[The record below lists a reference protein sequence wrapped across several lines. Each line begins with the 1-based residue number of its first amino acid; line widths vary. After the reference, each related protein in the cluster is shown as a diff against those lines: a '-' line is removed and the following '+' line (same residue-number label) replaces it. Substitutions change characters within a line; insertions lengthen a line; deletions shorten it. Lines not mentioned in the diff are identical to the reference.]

1 MKFNAHPYQEKA
13 IRYILDHPFCG
24 LFLDMG
30 LGKTVSTL
38 TALQIIKDD
47 YLDLN
52 RVLIIAPK
60 RVALDTWP
68 QEIAK
73 WDHIDLTYTMLTGS
87 RREREEGLHKKTDL
101 YITTRDLVTW
111 LEEETRGRWPFD
123 TVIID
128 ELSSFKSSS
137 AKRFKALRRVRP
149 RMKRVIGLTGTPK
162 PNSFLD
168 LWPEIF
174 LLDQGERLE
183 KTVTKYR
190 QKYFT
195 MQTWGGFPKYDLIKG
210 QDKEIGKKIKDIC
223 ISMKAKDYLNLKE
236 PMVID
241 QMVRLSEREEKLY
254 RKMEKQYVLE
264 LEDKEITAVNGA
276 ALSGKLLQLAN
287 GAIYDENKKATV
299 IHDAKIEALKE
310 KMEEGENLLV
320 FYEFQSD
327 KDRILKAIPEAV
339 ALDGS
344 DTIRDWNAGKI
355 KMLIAHPASAGHGLN
370 LQQGGH
376 VIVWFGL
383 NWSLELYEQANAR
396 LHRQGQKDP
405 VIIYRLLTRGT
416 LDESVAVAL
425 SRKSQSQ
432 EALLKA
438 LKARIKEY
446 AGGARWDTKH

>member
-1 MKFNAHPYQEKA
+1 
-13 IRYILDHPFCG
+13 
-24 LFLDMG
+24 
-30 LGKTVSTL
+30 
-38 TALQIIKDD
+38 
-47 YLDLN
+47 
-52 RVLIIAPK
+52 
-60 RVALDTWP
+60 
-68 QEIAK
+68 
-73 WDHIDLTYTMLTGS
+73 
-87 RREREEGLHKKTDL
+87 
-101 YITTRDLVTW
+101 
-111 LEEETRGRWPFD
+111 
-123 TVIID
+123 
-128 ELSSFKSSS
+128 
-137 AKRFKALRRVRP
+137 
-149 RMKRVIGLTGTPK
+149 
-162 PNSFLD
+162 
-168 LWPEIF
+168 
-174 LLDQGERLE
+174 
-183 KTVTKYR
+183 
-190 QKYFT
+190 
-195 MQTWGGFPKYDLIKG
+195 
-210 QDKEIGKKIKDIC
+210 
-223 ISMKAKDYLNLKE
+223 MKAKDYLNLKE

-355 KMLIAHPASAGHGLN
+355 KMLVAHPASAGHGLN
-370 LQQGGH
+370 LQEGGH

-416 LDESVAVAL
+416 LDESVVSAL
-425 SRKSQSQ
+425 SKKSKSQ

-438 LKARIKEY
+438 LKAKIKEY
-446 AGGARWDTKH
+446 AGGSRWDTKH

>member
-128 ELSSFKSSS
+128 ELSSLKSSS

-210 QDKEIGKKIKDIC
+210 KDKEIGKKIKDIC

-355 KMLIAHPASAGHGLN
+355 KMLVAHPASAGHGLN

-405 VIIYRLLTRGT
+405 VIIYRLLTQGT

-438 LKARIKEY
+438 LKAKIKEY
-446 AGGARWDTKH
+446 AGGARWDTNH

>member
-111 LEEETRGRWPFD
+111 LEEETRGCWPFD
-123 TVIID
+123 TVVID

-210 QDKEIGKKIKDIC
+210 KDKEIGKKIKDIC

-355 KMLIAHPASAGHGLN
+355 KMLVAHPASAGHGLN

-405 VIIYRLLTRGT
+405 VIIYRLLTQGT
-416 LDESVAVAL
+416 LDESVVSAL
-425 SRKSQSQ
+425 SKKSKSQ

-438 LKARIKEY
+438 LKAKIKEY
-446 AGGARWDTKH
+446 AGGARWDTNH